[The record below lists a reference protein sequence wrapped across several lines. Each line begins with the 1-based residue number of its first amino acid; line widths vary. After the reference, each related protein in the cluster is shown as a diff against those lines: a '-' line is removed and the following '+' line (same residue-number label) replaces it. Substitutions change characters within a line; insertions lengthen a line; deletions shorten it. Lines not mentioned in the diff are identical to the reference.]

1 MEENSK
7 NSMETKK
14 KRIKSPI
21 TKQKDLERQKLA
33 REKKKQRRELEIMD
47 TNTKLLREYE
57 KEIEDLKQQLI
68 EKDIIIN
75 KWRNKLEEQKEELEK
90 ERNFWKNKLELIE
103 KEGKTTKLIAE
114 NSKRLVQDLSPNS
127 PYHRPLLAYLMN
139 GLAKETAM
147 DYFDI
152 SSRSYK
158 RIVEEEGNSLLEV
171 KYTVNVECNQ
181 ITKEQIEEIQHI
193 LDDIL
198 PKQSGREW
206 RTQEETDENLYEQYL
221 AAVQKGKKV
230 SKTFFIYTI
239 LKKESIHHSEHPS
252 FCILC
257 ERYENGERDFKLQQH
272 KDLIPIQ
279 RGQYTKEKLAIG
291 KGDIDTALI
300 TQDFTQI
307 QYEGGFTQDL
317 IITIYTYDSKEK
329 DGIKRLYRHF
339 IGNSDQKNNISFVI
353 GCWMVLL
360 EEKRLDNI
368 TNINIWSD
376 GGPKHFKISANIRF
390 LLSLQHARPNQSWS
404 YNFFPSYHGC
414 SVCDAAASH
423 IKQKVNQEQRN
434 SQIAIRNPEGVVAV
448 GNQLNKHEVTLAS
461 ITTTKL
467 EANTLKGIKRY
478 HKFTT
483 SKEKNIIYAYI
494 DSTQSEYTKKFHPRD
509 IVPLDDIIIE

>member
-90 ERNFWKNKLELIE
+90 ERNFWKNKLELVE

-127 PYHRPLLAYLMN
+127 PYCRPLLAYLMD

-171 KYTVNVECNQ
+171 KYTVNVERNR
-181 ITKEQIEEIQHI
+181 ITKEQIEEIRHI

-206 RTQEETDENLYEQYL
+206 RNQEETDENLYEQYL

-230 SKTFFIYTI
+230 SKPFFIYTI

-291 KGDIDTALI
+291 KGDIDTALV

-317 IITIYTYDSKEK
+317 IITIYTYDSKEILK
-329 DGIKRLYRHF
+329 L
-339 IGNSDQKNNISFVI
+339 
-353 GCWMVLL
+353 LL
-360 EEKRLDNI
+360 EI
-368 TNINIWSD
+368 
-376 GGPKHFKISANIRF
+376 
-390 LLSLQHARPNQSWS
+390 
-404 YNFFPSYHGC
+404 
-414 SVCDAAASH
+414 
-423 IKQKVNQEQRN
+423 QKE
-434 SQIAIRNPEGVVAV
+434 
-448 GNQLNKHEVTLAS
+448 
-461 ITTTKL
+461 
-467 EANTLKGIKRY
+467 
-478 HKFTT
+478 
-483 SKEKNIIYAYI
+483 
-494 DSTQSEYTKKFHPRD
+494 
-509 IVPLDDIIIE
+509 